1 MLYKLKKYV
10 YLSVYQ
16 SKKENIQ
23 MSISGCLPLVKAKA
37 LGHSSRLFFTLN
49 RAKACYEGIVSVHNP
64 NYNFFA
70 DRKNFPADIS
80 VKGRKNTLIF

>member
-23 MSISGCLPLVKAKA
+23 MSGCLPLVKAKA

>member
-1 MLYKLKKYV
+1 MLYKVKKYV

-23 MSISGCLPLVKAKA
+23 MSGCLPLVKAKA

-49 RAKACYEGIVSVHNP
+49 RAKACHEDTVSVHNP

-70 DRKNFPADIS
+70 DRKNFPAEIS